1 MKMVNDF
8 LKLFKGKDAPMNV
21 LVLVAA
27 AVVGVFLCK
36 LLSNV
41 MRENFGNGP
50 ELTYYHMDGCGHCK
64 KFDPIWDKFIMTEK
78 PDGIQH
84 NKVEAKDKPAD
95 VEVAGY
101 PTIMLTNNGEK
112 IAELEERTVDGLKK
126 LCAQI

>member
-1 MKMVNDF
+1 MKIVNDF

-41 MRENFGNGP
+41 MRENFENGKA
-50 ELTYYHMDGCGHCK
+50 LTYYHMDGCGHCK
-64 KFDPIWDKFIMTEK
+64 KFDPIWDKFMTVK
-78 PDGIQH
+78 PDDVQC

-101 PTIMLTNNGEK
+101 PTIMLTNNGQK
-112 IAELEERTVDGLKK
+112 VAELEERTVDGLKA
-126 LCAQI
+126 LCNKI